1 MFRTNV
7 FQTFSLSLSETYLP
21 WQATTSVKASSHTS
35 PPSAFPKATATANTR
50 SRLQIIIADWVS
62 WDLFSSEDTNRNF
75 ELQATAICK
84 VDWPSRYL
92 GRPSRCTAA
101 VLAGWEGGRRCN
113 KVQKARHLF
122 WDKSTNILG
131 HIPSTP
137 IQSQQLLTI
146 VGKKLSKQ
154 QNSKSQQLLRILHV
168 VCSNQKL
175 CTNELAII
183 NQQIPCI
190 AWCSLMWD
198 KRQSYSQSV
207 NVGPIR
213 QFVFYFRS
221 TYFVS
226 SSYPTFKG
234 Q

>member
-1 MFRTNV
+1 MFGTNV
-7 FQTFSLSLSETYLP
+7 FQTFSLFNIILSETYLP

-50 SRLQIIIADWVS
+50 SRLRIIIADWVS
-62 WDLFSSEDTNRNF
+62 WDFFTSEDTNRNF

-154 QNSKSQQLLRILHV
+154 QNCKSQQLLRILHV
-168 VCSNQKL
+168 VATRNCAQ
-175 CTNELAII
+175 T
-183 NQQIPCI
+183 
-190 AWCSLMWD
+190 SLLL
-198 KRQSYSQSV
+198 
-207 NVGPIR
+207 
-213 QFVFYFRS
+213 
-221 TYFVS
+221 
-226 SSYPTFKG
+226 
-234 Q
+234 

>member
-1 MFRTNV
+1 MFGTNV

-50 SRLQIIIADWVS
+50 SRLRIIIADWVS
-62 WDLFSSEDTNRNF
+62 WDFFSCEDTNRNF

-92 GRPSRCTAA
+92 GRPSTHALLQSL
-101 VLAGWEGGRRCN
+101 LAGREAGDATKYRKPDTYFGTH
-113 KVQKARHLF
+113 QQIF
-122 WDKSTNILG
+122 WDTSRPLPTTIDNFWQ
-131 HIPSTP
+131 
-137 IQSQQLLTI
+137 QSFKTT
-146 VGKKLSKQ
+146 KQ
-154 QNSKSQQLLRILHV
+154 QIATAIENSA
-168 VCSNQKL
+168 CGSNQKL
-175 CTNELAII
+175 CTNKLAII

-221 TYFVS
+221 TYFVWS
-226 SSYPTFKG
+226 SNPTFKG